1 MAVQAKK
8 GRRKQN
14 LQGLNNVIKWK
25 QKATEMLINN
35 ETICKLLYY
44 PTPDWAN
51 KPNLTQGQKDELLQ
65 NNIKQYRYIDGIATK
80 KTSVISLGTLQYS
93 TLEEFRLFSND
104 YLQGFIIFYIL
115 CDVDI
120 METNQ
125 GIRADL
131 LQQEIYNTFQAE
143 RGFGLGE
150 LILKEQQELW
160 VDYNRAGG
168 YTIGFKVVDIK

>member
-1 MAVQAKK
+1 MAVQAEK

-51 KPNLTQGQKDELLQ
+51 KPNLTQEQKDELLQ

-104 YLQGFIIFYIL
+104 FLQGFIIFYIL